1 MAVILVIDDNA
12 EVANTVALALKDAGH
27 KATITTSI
35 SDARQRLD
43 EDKFDGVI
51 IDVWMD
57 HDDGLDIAAEI
68 AGREPGLPFI
78 VMSGGG
84 PGKTL
89 ETVTA
94 RADSLGAAAML
105 FKPFDED
112 ELIAAVEQM
121 LKR

>member
-27 KATITTSI
+27 ETVVTTTI
-35 SDARQRLD
+35 SDAHERLSQGGL
-43 EDKFDGVI
+43 DGVI
-51 IDVWMD
+51 VDVWMD
-57 HDDGLDIAAEI
+57 DDDGLDFAALM
-68 AGREPGLPFI
+68 ARQDPSLPFI

-84 PGKTL
+84 AGKTL

-94 RADSLGAAAML
+94 RADSLGAVAML

-112 ELIAAVEQM
+112 ELLTAVSAM